1 MLSSRLGRLS
11 AAIHAHPFKAALW
24 ITTTKTVAAD
34 LVVQLAVERKE
45 WNPWRSCLFGTFG
58 CAYQGAAQYA
68 IVNGL
73 LEPLFPGKSLR
84 NVLLKICGMNFVC
97 DPLLFLPT
105 FYIFKEALG
114 RGEVTVDGALRALAC
129 YRGNALD
136 DCRNSWVRTFWDH
149 PSATPTPHP
158 YHTPPHPYHTLTP
171 SLPHPYHP
179 PTTPL
184 PPPYYTPTAPLPPL
198 LPPPTPPSPPPP
210 GSLAPWT
217 RGHLCRMLTGDAL
230 AVDLTSLIWVRT
242 PPFPP

>member
-158 YHTPPHPYHTLTP
+158 FHAPPHPTP
-171 SLPHPYHP
+171 KVLWLPGHAVTYAVCSPAMRLPWISLLSFGYG
-179 PTTPL
+179 
-184 PPPYYTPTAPLPPL
+184 PPPSPHKAL
-198 LPPPTPPSPPPP
+198 LPPP
-210 GSLAPWT
+210 
-217 RGHLCRMLTGDAL
+217 
-230 AVDLTSLIWVRT
+230 
-242 PPFPP
+242 

>member
-158 YHTPPHPYHTLTP
+158 STPHHNPPPRFSGSLDTRSLMPYAHRRCACRGSHFSHLGTDP
-171 SLPHPYHP
+171 
-179 PTTPL
+179 PL
-184 PPPYYTPTAPLPPL
+184 PPIKPSSHPLNPRP
-198 LPPPTPPSPPPP
+198 
-210 GSLAPWT
+210 
-217 RGHLCRMLTGDAL
+217 
-230 AVDLTSLIWVRT
+230 
-242 PPFPP
+242 